1 MIRHKLEEKGQ
12 KALDYATRAHL
23 VQLATA
29 ELPWL
34 HFTGDIAERH
44 AVRELQ
50 KSWPELHFYEFDM
63 NGADDFTKYSK
74 ISYNL

>member
-34 HFTGDIAERH
+34 HFTGDVAERH
-44 AVRELQ
+44 AVREIRA
-50 KSWPELHFYEFDM
+50 SPETPQAMSAVFYL
-63 NGADDFTKYSK
+63 S
-74 ISYNL
+74 